1 MIIIYSFINFLLF
14 CILFIATSFLLS
26 EFFELV
32 GHPLSFGDGVGL
44 IAFFS
49 SGFVCVK
56 VQQYCGNRFEEPLWM
71 EKIYEILKW
80 TFFIVVFLGFI
91 VLGLAQLS
99 TTLIKGVKDTSKKIQ
114 IEKNKDK

>member
-1 MIIIYSFINFLLF
+1 
-14 CILFIATSFLLS
+14 
-26 EFFELV
+26 
-32 GHPLSFGDGVGL
+32 
-44 IAFFS
+44 
-49 SGFVCVK
+49 
-56 VQQYCGNRFEEPLWM
+56 M

-80 TFFIVVFLGFI
+80 TFFILVFLGFI